1 MTNLARSSHLTNN
14 PPLWVCIFGESGNTL
29 RVGTVRNAVVRPGTY
44 VGMVREA
51 MSSARCAWW
60 YPLGIL
66 DAVITR
72 SDPSGDVT
80 HDTPVI
86 LVHGFGHNRSGWT
99 VAQHHL
105 REAGFTSIHTMNYDP
120 FRHDIPALAEQ
131 LATRVKLI
139 KMITGAERVHLVG
152 HSLGGVL
159 IRWYVQV
166 LGGGQHVDTA
176 ITVASP
182 HEGTRVAYGAVGPTA
197 AQLRPGSPVMR
208 RLARPAASEAKQVR
222 WIGFYSNLDLLI
234 RPARSAKISHP
245 DLRATNILAKDHGHM
260 SAMVSPVVA
269 RSIVHQLEASEGKP
283 GTADLLPLIEPA
295 AAAVSGSVSADVDV
309 PHVVAVGH

>member
-1 MTNLARSSHLTNN
+1 
-14 PPLWVCIFGESGNTL
+14 
-29 RVGTVRNAVVRPGTY
+29 
-44 VGMVREA
+44 MVREA
-51 MSSARCAWW
+51 MSAARCAWW

-72 SDPSGDVT
+72 AEPSGDVT

-105 REAGFTSIHTMNYDP
+105 RQAGFTSVHTMNYDP

-131 LATRVKLI
+131 LATRVDLI
-139 KMITGAERVHLVG
+139 RMITGAERVHLVG

-166 LGGGQHVDTA
+166 LDGGQYVDTA

-182 HEGTRVAYGAVGPTA
+182 HEGTRVAYGAIGATA

-208 RLARPAASEAKQVR
+208 RLAGPAPAEAKQVR
-222 WIGFYSNLDLLI
+222 WVAFYSNLDLLI
-234 RPARSAKISHP
+234 QPAASAKIAHP

-283 GTADLLPLIEPA
+283 GTADLLPLLEPA
-295 AAAVSGSVSADVDV
+295 AVVSSPSADVDV
-309 PHVVAVGH
+309 AHVVAIGH